1 MLGSIP
7 VRRKQQQYRIVRIGG
22 KTYDFGTSNRSFLQ
36 VAQDLRTLGIK
47 NCYFMLELYDPS
59 LVNID
64 PYAVGP
70 DGHSTLTK
78 DQIDRIM
85 LECKRNPWYYL
96 REIARI
102 PDQGGTAIPYR
113 ANRGNIAQAW
123 CIWKGLDS
131 WLCLPRQKGK
141 TQSALAMQAWMYSFG
156 TTNSTFIFVNK
167 DGENA
172 KANLRRIRDQLE
184 LLPEYMQFDYYID
197 ENGQKI
203 KHTKNATTIIHPVTR
218 NQIIIKSK
226 ASSYDA
232 ALSLARGLTAPV
244 LHFDEPE
251 FTNHIGTIV
260 KNSVSTFEQAA
271 ANAKRNHAMYGRIFT
286 CTPGDLDTKAGVEA
300 QQILD
305 KTQKWTERC
314 YDWTMEEIEAYLDS
328 AGDDCNRILYIEYQ
342 YYQIG
347 LSQTWLKHMA
357 ARIGDPLT
365 VRREILLQRLHGSSL
380 SPFPQED
387 IEYIVEAMRKP
398 IDELWIMDYFKF
410 DIYEKLDRRIPY
422 IVSVD
427 CATGTGGDNNAI
439 TIINPYTVR
448 PVAEFECNYIGETL
462 YEQLITELVTRYI
475 PKACVCIER
484 NHVGDAIIDF
494 FLNTDSPIATN
505 LYYDRNRDLV
515 EEKMNDVQD
524 VQSLLRKRA
533 GLKTYYG
540 VYTQGQSREQMM
552 AILSRRVAEFKDDF
566 VTANITRDLSRLIR
580 RPSGKIEAG
589 PGFHDDSVMSYL
601 IGLYV
606 YYHGDNLAA
615 FGIERGARNEDLN
628 NSGLKRPEEI
638 DPSLVNPELI
648 EYAKKQEKYE
658 NEVGKFDREMRKAER
673 ESQLRTFKLH
683 NAGLIQ
689 NDIFSATP
697 DSVIEEY
704 EETGEIDLSL
714 F

>member
-1 MLGSIP
+1 
-7 VRRKQQQYRIVRIGG
+7 
-22 KTYDFGTSNRSFLQ
+22 
-36 VAQDLRTLGIK
+36 
-47 NCYFMLELYDPS
+47 
-59 LVNID
+59 
-64 PYAVGP
+64 
-70 DGHSTLTK
+70 
-78 DQIDRIM
+78 
-85 LECKRNPWYYL
+85 
-96 REIARI
+96 
-102 PDQGGTAIPYR
+102 
-113 ANRGNIAQAW
+113 
-123 CIWKGLDS
+123 
-131 WLCLPRQKGK
+131 
-141 TQSALAMQAWMYSFG
+141 
-156 TTNSTFIFVNK
+156 
-167 DGENA
+167 
-172 KANLRRIRDQLE
+172 
-184 LLPEYMQFDYYID
+184 
-197 ENGQKI
+197 
-203 KHTKNATTIIHPVTR
+203 
-218 NQIIIKSK
+218 
-226 ASSYDA
+226 
-232 ALSLARGLTAPV
+232 
-244 LHFDEPE
+244 
-251 FTNHIGTIV
+251 
-260 KNSVSTFEQAA
+260 
-271 ANAKRNHAMYGRIFT
+271 
-286 CTPGDLDTKAGVEA
+286 
-300 QQILD
+300 
-305 KTQKWTERC
+305 
-314 YDWTMEEIEAYLDS
+314 
-328 AGDDCNRILYIEYQ
+328 
-342 YYQIG
+342 
-347 LSQTWLKHMA
+347 MA

-484 NHVGDAIIDF
+484 NHVGDAILDF

-515 EEKMNDVQD
+515 EEKMKDVQD

-589 PGFHDDSVMSYL
+589 PGFHDDSVMSYP

-697 DSVIEEY
+697 DSVIDEY